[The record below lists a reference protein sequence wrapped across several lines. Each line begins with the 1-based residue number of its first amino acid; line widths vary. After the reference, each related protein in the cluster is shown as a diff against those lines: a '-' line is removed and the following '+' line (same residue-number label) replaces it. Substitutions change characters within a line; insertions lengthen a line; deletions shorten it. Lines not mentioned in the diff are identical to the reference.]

1 VLANVMV
8 GAFRGSRHAGEARR
22 IALDV
27 LATVEFAHRR
37 EMLGHELT
45 VAERKRVEVARAL
58 ATGPRLLLLEEPMA
72 GLNATEKAHLLALL
86 RQIRAERGLTI
97 ILVEHDMKAVMTLCD
112 RIALMHRGEKLVEGI
127 PTEVARDPRAIAAY
141 LGEDYAAA

>member
-1 VLANVMV
+1 
-8 GAFRGSRHAGEARR
+8 
-22 IALDV
+22 
-27 LATVEFAHRR
+27 
-37 EMLGHELT
+37 
-45 VAERKRVEVARAL
+45 
-58 ATGPRLLLLEEPMA
+58 MA